1 MSLYLFVFVSF
12 FARSAPEPVNVV
24 VQQAQ
29 QQQLAPRVTLTG
41 SLKAQRHAE
50 LSVLTEG
57 VITEIYVE
65 AGTEVEKGAAILALD
80 AALVKAEHQASEAS
94 LARAKI
100 AALDAKRRVEEA
112 QSLSSKKL
120 FAQTELADRQAVLQS
135 ADASLLEAQANHVY
149 QTELLARHQLKA
161 PFSGVIAQRYVDVGE
176 WVSSGQSVFE
186 LVSNKQL
193 WLDLYMPQEH
203 FSAVDLKS
211 AVDVSLASQPSKIYR
226 AQVITKVPV
235 VNTANRSFLVRLQLD
250 LDAQLQVGMSA
261 SADVVLKPTASDS
274 VVIDRDA
281 LLRHPDGGFSV
292 FTVHEGV
299 AKRQTVKVGSRMNG
313 HVEVLEGL
321 QAGQQVVTQGN
332 ELLRDEQAVNVVS
345 QTGGN

>member
-1 MSLYLFVFVSF
+1 MSLYFFVFVSF
-12 FARSAPEPVNVV
+12 FARSAPAPVNVV
-24 VQQAQ
+24 VQQVQ

-100 AALDAKRRVEEA
+100 AVLDAKRRVEEA

-135 ADASLLEAQANHVY
+135 ANASLLEAQANHTY
-149 QTELLARHQLKA
+149 QAELLARHQLKA
-161 PFSGVIAQRYVDVGE
+161 PFSGVIAQRFVDVGE

-203 FSAVDLKS
+203 FSAVDLNS
-211 AVDVSLASQPSKIYR
+211 AVDVSLASQPSKTYR
-226 AQVITKVPV
+226 AQVIAKVPV
-235 VNTANRSFLVRLQLD
+235 INTANRSFLVRLQLD
-250 LDAQLQVGMSA
+250 SDAQLQVGMSA
-261 SADVVLKPTASDS
+261 SADVVLKPTASES
-274 VVIDRDA
+274 VVIERDA

-292 FTVHEGV
+292 FTVLEGV
-299 AKRQTVKVGSRMNG
+299 AKRQTVKVGARMNG
-313 HVEVLEGL
+313 YVEVLEGL

-332 ELLRDEQAVNVVS
+332 ELLRDGQTVKVVS
-345 QTGGN
+345 QTGVN